1 MPCQWH
7 AVVMDNLT
15 FHGDDE
21 AQKTETTALSHCY
34 IALINTGII
43 LTSLVCY
50 YIVVCMPI
58 SSLKSASG
66 LAPPPIL
73 PSSNVIIQTSH
84 VRHIDGVV
92 W

>member
-1 MPCQWH
+1 
-7 AVVMDNLT
+7 MDNLI

-34 IALINTGII
+34 IALINTG
-43 LTSLVCY
+43 
-50 YIVVCMPI
+50 MPI

-66 LAPPPIL
+66 LAPPPHPL
-73 PSSNVIIQTSH
+73 PTTLPPPAPHTHPTSNAIIQTNH

-92 W
+92 KNW